1 LLAQQGARFKVV
13 GAAVDAW
20 LSLSLRS
27 GRYGFGQC
35 FVKESRAVKTPCAA
49 LNRQLDA
56 RSLVLNTVTLIYATL
71 VEAAVA
77 RPPLSEG
84 EIFTENRQANFAQ
97 GSQKSF

>member
-1 LLAQQGARFKVV
+1 
-13 GAAVDAW
+13 
-20 LSLSLRS
+20 
-27 GRYGFGQC
+27 
-35 FVKESRAVKTPCAA
+35 

-56 RSLVLNTVTLIYATL
+56 RSLVLNTVTLIDATL

-84 EIFTENRQANFAQ
+84 EIFTENLQANFAQ